1 MSVRVLRLLLAATLA
16 VAVTSSGCTPRS
28 TETAGASPSPHPSVV
43 ASASPSVKL
52 LPGGGRV
59 IFPAYRVVAYY
70 GTAGDPALG
79 VLGAGSPDEAG
90 RRLLQ
95 QAKAYA
101 QGGRPVL
108 PAFELI
114 ATTAEASSND
124 GTYNGHLSDEQIG
137 TYLAAARKI
146 HALLI
151 LDVQPGRASFLPE
164 VRRYEKLLMQPDV
177 GIALDSEWSM
187 RATEIPGNTIGGTD
201 AATVNS
207 VSAYVENL
215 VERENLPQ
223 KLFIVHQFT
232 PAMIAH
238 RERVLPRRG
247 LAITFHVDGFG
258 GRAAKLS
265 KYDQLAVRRGP
276 FFNGFKLFYQ
286 QDVGMF
292 SAHEVLQMKPVPD
305 LVTYE

>member
-1 MSVRVLRLLLAATLA
+1 M
-16 VAVTSSGCTPRS
+16 
-28 TETAGASPSPHPSVV
+28 
-43 ASASPSVKL
+43 
-52 LPGGGRV
+52 

-101 QGGRPVL
+101 RGGRRVL

-114 ATTAEASSND
+114 ATTAQASSND
-124 GTYNGHLSDEQIG
+124 GTYNEHLSEAQIG

-151 LDVQPGRASFLPE
+151 LDVQPGRAAFLPE

-187 RATEIPGNTIGGTD
+187 RPTEIPGNTIGGTD
-201 AATVNS
+201 AATVNG

-215 VERENLPQ
+215 VEREHLPQ

-286 QDVGMF
+286 QDVRMF
-292 SAHEVLQMKPVPD
+292 SAHEVLHMKPVPD